1 MAIDSTA
8 ELLFNISANADD
20 ATENVARFRALMG
33 QDLDGM
39 TEQFGDWSEEILGK
53 LETVKGA
60 MIAFTAALAAGLL
73 AVGVALKESMGEYED
88 YANSIYKATQLTGL
102 SSETLSALHSAAA
115 KTNTSFE
122 VITQS
127 LGRFSGNIVLASQ
140 GSKVQ
145 SEAFGA
151 LGISQAEVSAGQKD
165 MLPLLERVMDGFHA
179 NASAVQKASIAR
191 TLFSRGGT
199 ELIEFL
205 SKGSAYLK
213 ENSAEAEKYGLM
225 LHKIDID
232 AAHEFMLTQAQM
244 KDEMEGF
251 SVTIGKHLMPM
262 LESLMVNLLAVAAAM
277 KAFATHGNLYTG
289 AIEGL
294 KAYAEEYGK
303 VKKEVADGQHGAEGA
318 AAIKLM
324 DNGQVEKVKE
334 AKTEFGGLASIVD
347 SLRGKIA
354 SLGTPW
360 DQMRQEVA
368 HYHEEIDKAT
378 AQLNKLHTA
387 GKITAE
393 SYKTEMAA
401 LAQIP
406 QLLGYVVTDTTK
418 KLAAADTQ
426 AWGEAIVKSLDAQDA
441 ITYNLQKAGEDRA
454 EVDRQIVD
462 KMAASEEQGYAQQ
475 RAQVVREMHA
485 WAQELMKKSALTVE
499 NWNDI
504 DRITAEGM
512 AKIDRTQAGA
522 WQQEVHKLH
531 EHLDAATGANESAQ
545 QKLYSEEQKALAAY
559 SQIEEDKAL
568 KTAQSEAQVNQ
579 ILQMYAAIR
588 SQIFQKYQ
596 DDLQKLQNSQGWQ
609 GVFGNYFGTLIRGNQ
624 QMMQQWAQSSNQ
636 SLMMVRMSL
645 EALRE
650 QSVKTFQ
657 SMVQGMAQTMIQAFA
672 TGKSVA
678 QAMEQMLSSTLESF
692 AAQAITAA
700 IMATAWGFYDLAM
713 GNHPAA
719 LAAFTSAELFGTVG
733 AAAAVSGLALGGS
746 SQSGSSASSG
756 SGGPGNGSGGSG
768 SAFAGAAA
776 GAAQS
781 HTYVNV
787 SVNGPVIGP
796 SGAVQLCDI
805 INQAVYG
812 HDAKLY
818 ASHNPQGVPL

>member
-20 ATENVARFRALMG
+20 ATENIARFRGLMG
-33 QDLDGM
+33 QNLDGM
-39 TEQFGDWSEEILGK
+39 AEQFGDWSEEILGK
-53 LETVKGA
+53 LDTVKGA
-60 MIAFTAALAAGLL
+60 MIAFTAASAAGIL
-73 AVGVALKESMGEYED
+73 ALGVALKESLSD
-88 YANSIYKATQLTGL
+88 YNAYAESIYKATILTGL
-102 SSETLSALHSAAA
+102 HAEDLSALHEMAE
-115 KTNTSFE
+115 KTGVSFE
-122 VITQS
+122 TLTQG
-127 LGRFSGNIVLASQ
+127 LGRFEGNIVLAAQ
-140 GSKVQ
+140 GSKLQ
-145 SEAFGA
+145 MDAFKA
-151 LGISQAEVSAGQKD
+151 LGISQAGVLAGQKD
-165 MLPLLERVMDGFHA
+165 MLPLLEKVMDGFHN

-191 TLFSRGGT
+191 TLFSRGGE
-199 ELIEFL
+199 ELIETL
-205 SKGSAYLK
+205 SKGSDYLRETIEECNRLHLTLTTK
-213 ENSAEAEKYGLM
+213 NVQSAHTFTVEQRLAKAEL
-225 LHKIDID
+225 
-232 AAHEFMLTQAQM
+232 
-244 KDEMEGF
+244 EGF
-251 SVTIGKHLMPM
+251 ATAIGKKVTPE
-262 LESLMVNLLAVAAAM
+262 LESLTKHALAGAAAL
-277 KAFATHGNLYTG
+277 KAFLTHGNLYTG
-289 AIEGL
+289 AVAGL
-294 KAYAEEYGK
+294 KAYAAEYASLTK
-303 VKKEVADGQHGAEGA
+303 EIEKEVKDSQTA
-318 AAIKLM
+318 AAVSLIT
-324 DNGQVEKVKE
+324 DNQNGKIKE
-334 AKTEFGGLASIVD
+334 AKTEFFGLASIVE
-347 SLRGKIA
+347 SLKGKIA
-354 SLGTPW
+354 DQGTAW
-360 DQMRQEVA
+360 DRMREEVA

-387 GKITAE
+387 GKITAD
-393 SYKTEMAA
+393 SYKSEMDA
-401 LAQIP
+401 LSRIP
-406 QLLGYVVTDTTK
+406 QLLASVVRDTTK

-426 AWGEAIVKSLDAQDA
+426 AWGEAIVKSLDAQDE
-441 ITYNLQKAGEDRA
+441 ITYNLQKAGEARD
-454 EVDRQIVD
+454 EVYRQIAD

-475 RAQVVREMHA
+475 RAQVVREMNA
-485 WAQELMKKSALTVE
+485 WAQELMKKSALTAE

-522 WQQEVHKLH
+522 WQQELHKLQ
-531 EHLDAATGANESAQ
+531 EHLDAAAGANESAQ
-545 QKLYSEEQKALAAY
+545 QKLYSEEQKALAEY

-568 KTAQSEAQVNQ
+568 KTAQGEAQVNQ

-588 SQIFQKYQ
+588 SQILQKYQ

-609 GVFGNYFGTLIRGNQ
+609 GVFGSYFGTLIKGNQ

-812 HDAKLY
+812 NDAKLY